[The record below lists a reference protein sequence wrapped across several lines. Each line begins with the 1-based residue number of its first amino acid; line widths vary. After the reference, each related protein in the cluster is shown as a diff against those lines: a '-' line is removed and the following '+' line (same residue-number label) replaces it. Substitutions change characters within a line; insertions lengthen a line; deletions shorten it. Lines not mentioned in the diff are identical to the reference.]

1 MIYKFPQC
9 DWSWPEWK
17 GDGCSTLFSSFLQEK
32 LESSSWLVTM
42 NCWVTPGIMGV
53 VCKFTAWM
61 QKVAHLWSG
70 KVVKSGF
77 DFCSHAVADVIMFPS
92 PGGKKNSVDVA
103 FCFISPLWHLQP
115 VFQWQIRILQ
125 AQTLVSVSIEATK
138 AHTLNLERKCCQR
151 QSGVDLY
158 FSIPPSFLEGSPHYD
173 PAAASEAAKYSKYN
187 KPDTCLFQPSAGQLG
202 RNWPYLLI
210 RLLVSGRKWF
220 FLVEIQK
227 F

>member
-32 LESSSWLVTM
+32 MESSSWLVTM

-103 FCFISPLWHLQP
+103 FCFISPLWHLHISVTDP
-115 VFQWQIRILQ
+115 YITSPNTCICFNRGYKSSYTEPWTEVLPKAVRCRFILFYSSLFLRRKS
-125 AQTLVSVSIEATK
+125 TLWSSCS
-138 AHTLNLERKCCQR
+138 LW
-151 QSGVDLY
+151 S
-158 FSIPPSFLEGSPHYD
+158 S
-173 PAAASEAAKYSKYN
+173 
-187 KPDTCLFQPSAGQLG
+187 
-202 RNWPYLLI
+202 
-210 RLLVSGRKWF
+210 
-220 FLVEIQK
+220 
-227 F
+227 